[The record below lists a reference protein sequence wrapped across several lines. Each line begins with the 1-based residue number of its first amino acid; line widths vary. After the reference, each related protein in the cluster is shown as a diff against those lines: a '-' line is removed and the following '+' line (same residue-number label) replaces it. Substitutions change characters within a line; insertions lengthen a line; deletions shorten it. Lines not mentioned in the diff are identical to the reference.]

1 MNWLRQYFGVEYFE
15 VMLWLKKEHRECIG
29 DCSYSEFRLRLMDT
43 LKTLEPAQ
51 VSAKQ
56 RNALLQIVDEL
67 RAVEVCRSAG
77 NRGFL
82 FDRGLWDARIGI

>member
-1 MNWLRQYFGVEYFE
+1 MNWLRRYFGVQYFE
-15 VMLWLKKEHRECIG
+15 AMLWLKKEHRECIG

-67 RAVEVCRSAG
+67 RAAEVLPFS
-77 NRGFL
+77 
-82 FDRGLWDARIGI
+82 WQPGILI